1 MFVFPLIMNALQYY
15 IIDSIIK
22 DGSSGEP
29 QLVSSDDQGHDEA
42 REPLRDG
49 EEYGD
54 DFSSGYDSAEA
65 ETQKR
70 LAASKELARSTPV
83 KIRQNVAED
92 GDDGVRGNSL
102 ETNKGKEVE
111 RRQNP
116 P

>member
-1 MFVFPLIMNALQYY
+1 
-15 IIDSIIK
+15 
-22 DGSSGEP
+22 
-29 QLVSSDDQGHDEA
+29 
-42 REPLRDG
+42 
-49 EEYGD
+49 
-54 DFSSGYDSAEA
+54 
-65 ETQKR
+65 
-70 LAASKELARSTPV
+70 V